1 MQSLRSRINSLLV
14 CTSLATGLA
23 ATGVQADELHVT
35 AANASTNALYELS
48 FGPTPPLGATALA
61 ATPIPP
67 KGGSSVR
74 SLIYVAN
81 EQSGR
86 VDLLAADTT
95 GGKIVRYAAAAGPAL
110 PVWAWPVAGP
120 RGTDGLSVDSQGNL
134 YAISS
139 DPARNELWVLRRDPA
154 LPPGAGFLPPLLVD
168 NSNFSTTSKMRLLET
183 VVVRTAIP
191 GGPGTG
197 DLLVLVN
204 DGRVLRYSA
213 ASLQNFLAGTRP
225 IAPPQTLVTAA
236 QSPTSH
242 KPTGMALWPTDGSL
256 LVATIGGS
264 VLRYTLTTTGS
275 TAMPAF
281 ATGLGMALGE
291 IETFVRS
298 SVPYAVSTQPQS
310 GKIFEFGAPPALGC
324 PNLAVACNTP
334 LATVTTVSNP
344 VGLATTDASA
354 PTQDCVFTVSDP
366 DHGCTLLGG
375 AIKLGV
381 SSANTGATILD
392 TSCTIDKDPR
402 VDPILFTC
410 DGTPLPV
417 ATLCPGYGPTVIPG
431 YLCGAAGPS
440 MRGFSLIKSVELN
453 GFPTAPSDL
462 LVKEELSADALLAPP
477 NPGCP
482 DLTMSWAP
490 LTGEGTIPE
499 ANDMIELTSYCGSTR
514 AISPGHSLTGVGLQL
529 NPGFFTG
536 ATSADQLVTFA
547 NQKLDNLSATVNA
560 ANIPDNSVKTALA
573 SCVAKTRTYLND
585 TVNLTA
591 PTRYACAAHQAWTCD
606 NSVNTAS
613 FAANPN
619 QLSAYSAIRGRLANL
634 ILTINTRLN
643 GQPASTVWPLADP
656 GLPATSCDP
665 DTTPPDA
672 PLMLAPSSTQTSVT
686 LNWNPASDNPGGTGI
701 GGYYLY
707 RTGAAS
713 SPLATLGPC
722 VSCSYTDDNGGS
734 GLKVETT
741 YSYQLVAFDKST
753 QNNGGPNLSA
763 STASNVTT
771 QPDQSAPSTPGSVSQ
786 GAVTTTSVALSW
798 TASADPSPG
807 TGIGG
812 YYLYRNNGISTTIIP
827 VAGTS
832 FTDTGLSPAT
842 TYSYQVAAFDL
853 STSNASGPNV
863 SALSTALVVTTLTPP
878 DTLPPSTPTGL
889 AATYVTSKTLK
900 LTWSASTDPGPY
912 ASGIGGY
919 FVYLNGTQV
928 GSTTSTMFQITLAT
942 NTSDT
947 QFQAQVAAF
956 DKATPTANVSAK
968 SSPPLIIS
976 CYDPDHDHDCDS
988 YPSSH

>member
-1 MQSLRSRINSLLV
+1 MQFLTFRINSLLACASLTV
-14 CTSLATGLA
+14 CLATAGA
-23 ATGVQADELHVT
+23 RADELHVS
-35 AANASTNALYELS
+35 AVSASSNNVYDLS
-48 FGPTPPLGATALA
+48 FGPSPPAGVVALGLTPLPASPSA
-61 ATPIPP
+61 
-67 KGGSSVR
+67 SVR
-74 SLIYVAN
+74 SIVYVAN
-81 EQSGR
+81 EQTAR
-86 VDLLAADTT
+86 VDLVAANLS
-95 GGKIVRYAAAAGPAL
+95 GSSIVRYAGASGPAL
-110 PVWAWPVAGP
+110 PVWAAPTAGP
-120 RGTDGLSVDSQGNL
+120 RSPEGLSVDSFGNV
-134 YAISS
+134 YANRG
-139 DPARNELWVLRRDPA
+139 DFGHPEVWVLRRDPA
-154 LPPGAGFLPPLLVD
+154 LPAGAGFLAPVLMDSV
-168 NSNFSTTSKMRLLET
+168 SFGTAGKTRLLET
-183 VVVRTAIP
+183 LVVRSATA
-191 GGPGTG
+191 GGLGSG

-213 ASLQNFLAGTRP
+213 ASIKSFLAGTGLTV
-225 IAPPQTLVTAA
+225 PPQTLITAA
-236 QSPTSH
+236 QCPAGHT
-242 KPTGMALWPTDGSL
+242 PTGMALWPADGSL
-256 LVATIGGS
+256 LVPTIGGA
-264 VLRYTLTTTGS
+264 VLRYSLTATGS
-275 TAMPAF
+275 APMPAF
-281 ATGLGMALGE
+281 ATGLGLSLGK
-291 IETFVRS
+291 IKTFVRS
-298 SVPYAVSTQPQS
+298 SVPYAVFDQPLRS
-310 GKIFEFGAPPALGC
+310 KVFEFGAPPAGGC
-324 PNLAVACNTP
+324 PNLAVACNTA
-334 LATVTTVSNP
+334 LATITTVANP
-344 VGLATTDASA
+344 VGLAATDSSA
-354 PTQDCVFTVSDP
+354 PTQDCVFTVSNP
-366 DHGCTLLGG
+366 DAGCTLLGG

-381 SSANTGATILD
+381 STAAAGATIVD
-392 TSCTIDKDPR
+392 VACTIDKDPR

-453 GFPTAPSDL
+453 GFTTAPSDL
-462 LVKEELSADALLAPP
+462 LVKEELFADALLAPP

-482 DLTMSWAP
+482 DLAVAWAP

-499 ANDMIELTSYCGSTR
+499 VNDMIELTSYCGSSRQIT
-514 AISPGHSLTGVGLQL
+514 PGHSLIGVGLQL
-529 NPGFFTG
+529 NPGFFVG
-536 ATSADQLVTFA
+536 ATTADKLVAFA
-547 NQKLDNLSATVNA
+547 NQKLSNLSATVSA
-560 ANIPDNSVKTALA
+560 ANIPDTAVKTTLA
-573 SCVAKTRTYLND
+573 SCIAKAGTYLND

-591 PTRYACAAHQAWTCD
+591 PTRYACAAHQAWACD
-606 NSVNTAS
+606 NSVNAS
-613 FAANPN
+613 NFAANPD

-672 PLMLAPSSTQTSVT
+672 PVMLVPSSTQTSVT

-707 RTGAAS
+707 RTGAAAA
-713 SPLATLGPC
+713 PLATLGPC
-722 VSCSYTDDNGGS
+722 VSCSYTDDNGGT

-807 TGIGG
+807 TGVGG
-812 YYLYRNNGISTTIIP
+812 YYIYRNNGTSTTVIP

-842 TYSYQVAAFDL
+842 AYSYQVAAFDL
-853 STSNASGPNV
+853 STSNANGPNV
-863 SALSTALVVTTLTPP
+863 SPLSTALVVTTLTPP

-900 LTWSASTDPGPY
+900 LTWSASTDPAPY

-928 GSTTSTMFQITLAT
+928 GSTTSTTFQITLAT

-956 DKATPTANVSAK
+956 DKATPTANVSPK
-968 SSPPLIIS
+968 SSPPLIVT
-976 CYDPDHDHDCDS
+976 CYDPNHDHDCDS